1 MEKYQTDQS
10 FQKQYEKYVKQ
21 VTPTHNLALQ
31 MLHAF
36 VTGGAICTVG
46 QIILNVAKSNG
57 LDDAAA
63 GSVCAI
69 LLVLALLPHTG
80 LTEAHLLSAL
90 HGVIPSVFEPALE
103 WVIRDLGSNSS
114 LTLIP
119 VSAIMAIWSSS
130 RGVYCIKTGLNA
142 IYGERES
149 RGYVYTRLV
158 SVLYT
163 VLLLAALLLT
173 LVLHVFGSQLTAW
186 IAGKHVPILRLLS
199 RVLRFRGLV
208 LFALLTLLFWAI
220 LCVFPNRRI
229 PLLRALPGAAGASL
243 GWLVFSSLFSVYVQ
257 HFGSYSVFYG
267 SLAGIAMAMLW
278 LYVCMSILFYG
289 GVLNCLLFERRSQQG
304 K

>member
-1 MEKYQTDQS
+1 MKRMPDRLAAPVRLVRRIAS
-10 FQKQYEKYVKQ
+10 FRVPLYAANASFYLVLS
-21 VTPTHNLALQ
+21 VFP
-31 MLHAF
+31 
-36 VTGGAICTVG
+36 AIV
-46 QIILNVAKSNG
+46 
-57 LDDAAA
+57 
-63 GSVCAI
+63 
-69 LLVLALLPHTG
+69 LVLALLPHTG
-80 LTEAHLLSAL
+80 LTEADLLSAL

-103 WVIRDLGSNSS
+103 WVVRDLGSNSS
-114 LTLIP
+114 LTLIS

-163 VLLLAALLLT
+163 VLLLAAL
-173 LVLHVFGSQLTAW
+173 
-186 IAGKHVPILRLLS
+186 
-199 RVLRFRGLV
+199 
-208 LFALLTLLFWAI
+208 LLTLLFWAI

>member
-1 MEKYQTDQS
+1 
-10 FQKQYEKYVKQ
+10 
-21 VTPTHNLALQ
+21 
-31 MLHAF
+31 MLSVF
-36 VTGGAICTVG
+36 PAIV
-46 QIILNVAKSNG
+46 
-57 LDDAAA
+57 
-63 GSVCAI
+63 
-69 LLVLALLPHTG
+69 LVLALLPHTG
-80 LTEAHLLSAL
+80 LTEADLLSAPARRDPICVRACAGVGRPGPREQFVPHAHLGLCHYGHLVVLPRRLL
-90 HGVIPSVFEPALE
+90 HQDRPE
-103 WVIRDLGSNSS
+103 RDL
-114 LTLIP
+114 T
-119 VSAIMAIWSSS
+119 A
-130 RGVYCIKTGLNA
+130 
-142 IYGERES
+142 ERES
-149 RGYVYTRLV
+149 RGYVYTRLGQRA
-158 SVLYT
+158 LYR
-163 VLLLAALLLT
+163 AA
-173 LVLHVFGSQLTAW
+173 ACRPPAD
-186 IAGKHVPILRLLS
+186 AGAACLRQPAYRVDRRKACAILRLLS

>member
-1 MEKYQTDQS
+1 MKRMPDWLAAPVRFIRRIALFRVPLYAANAS
-10 FQKQYEKYVKQ
+10 FYLV
-21 VTPTHNLALQ
+21 L
-31 MLHAF
+31 
-36 VTGGAICTVG
+36 
-46 QIILNVAKSNG
+46 
-57 LDDAAA
+57 
-63 GSVCAI
+63 SVFPAI

-229 PLLRALPGAAGASL
+229 PLLRALPGAAGARSA
-243 GWLVFSSLFSVYVQ
+243 GWCFHRCSPSMCSTSAPTPCFTAALPALPWPCCGFMCACPFCSMAACSIACCSSEDHSKGNRKY
-257 HFGSYSVFYG
+257 
-267 SLAGIAMAMLW
+267 I
-278 LYVCMSILFYG
+278 
-289 GVLNCLLFERRSQQG
+289 VLI
-304 K
+304 

>member
-1 MEKYQTDQS
+1 
-10 FQKQYEKYVKQ
+10 
-21 VTPTHNLALQ
+21 
-31 MLHAF
+31 MLSVF
-36 VTGGAICTVG
+36 PAIV
-46 QIILNVAKSNG
+46 
-57 LDDAAA
+57 
-63 GSVCAI
+63 
-69 LLVLALLPHTG
+69 LVLALLPHTG
-80 LTEAHLLSAL
+80 LTEADLLSAL

-103 WVIRDLGSNSS
+103 WVVRDLGSNSS
-114 LTLIP
+114 LTLIS

-243 GWLVFSSLFSVYVQ
+243 GWLVFSSLFSVYVRTSAPTPC
-257 HFGSYSVFYG
+257 FTAALPASPWPCCGFMCACPFCSTAACS
-267 SLAGIAMAMLW
+267 IACCSSEDHSKGNRK
-278 LYVCMSILFYG
+278 YI
-289 GVLNCLLFERRSQQG
+289 VLI
-304 K
+304 

>member
-1 MEKYQTDQS
+1 MKRMPDRLAAPVRLVRRIAS
-10 FQKQYEKYVKQ
+10 FRVPLYAANASFYLVLS
-21 VTPTHNLALQ
+21 VFP
-31 MLHAF
+31 
-36 VTGGAICTVG
+36 AIV
-46 QIILNVAKSNG
+46 
-57 LDDAAA
+57 
-63 GSVCAI
+63 
-69 LLVLALLPHTG
+69 LVLALLPHTG
-80 LTEAHLLSAL
+80 LTEADLLSAL

-103 WVIRDLGSNSS
+103 WVVRDLGSNSS
-114 LTLIP
+114 LTLIS

-208 LFALLTLLFWAI
+208 LFALLTLLFWAFSRTAA
-220 LCVFPNRRI
+220 FPCSARCRAR
-229 PLLRALPGAAGASL
+229 PVPRSAGWCFHRCSPSMCSTSAPTPCFTAALPASPWPCCGFMCACPFCSTAACSIACC
-243 GWLVFSSLFSVYVQ
+243 SSEDRSKGNRKY
-257 HFGSYSVFYG
+257 
-267 SLAGIAMAMLW
+267 I
-278 LYVCMSILFYG
+278 
-289 GVLNCLLFERRSQQG
+289 VLI
-304 K
+304 

>member
-1 MEKYQTDQS
+1 MKRMPDWLAAPVRFIRRIALFRVPLYAANAS
-10 FQKQYEKYVKQ
+10 FYLV
-21 VTPTHNLALQ
+21 L
-31 MLHAF
+31 
-36 VTGGAICTVG
+36 
-46 QIILNVAKSNG
+46 
-57 LDDAAA
+57 
-63 GSVCAI
+63 SVFPAI

-229 PLLRALPGAAGASL
+229 PLLRAAGRGRCLAR
-243 GWLVFSSLFSVYVQ
+243 
-257 HFGSYSVFYG
+257 
-267 SLAGIAMAMLW
+267 LAGVFVPVLCLCAALRLLLRVLRQPCRHRHGHAVALCVHVHSVLRRRAQLPAVRTKIAAREIGNI
-278 LYVCMSILFYG
+278 SF
-289 GVLNCLLFERRSQQG
+289 
-304 K
+304 

>member
-1 MEKYQTDQS
+1 MKRMPDWLAAPVRFIRRIALFRVPLYAANAS
-10 FQKQYEKYVKQ
+10 FYLV
-21 VTPTHNLALQ
+21 L
-31 MLHAF
+31 
-36 VTGGAICTVG
+36 
-46 QIILNVAKSNG
+46 
-57 LDDAAA
+57 
-63 GSVCAI
+63 SVFPAI
-69 LLVLALLPHTG
+69 LFVLALLPHTG

>member
-1 MEKYQTDQS
+1 MKRMPDRLAAPVRLVRRIAS
-10 FQKQYEKYVKQ
+10 FRVPLYAANASFYLVLS
-21 VTPTHNLALQ
+21 VFP
-31 MLHAF
+31 
-36 VTGGAICTVG
+36 AIV
-46 QIILNVAKSNG
+46 
-57 LDDAAA
+57 
-63 GSVCAI
+63 
-69 LLVLALLPHTG
+69 LVLALLPHTG
-80 LTEAHLLSAL
+80 LTEADLLSAL

-103 WVIRDLGSNSS
+103 WVVRDLGSNSS
-114 LTLIP
+114 LTLIS

-130 RGVYCIKTGLNA
+130 RGV
-142 IYGERES
+142 YGERES

>member
-1 MEKYQTDQS
+1 MKRMPDRLAAPVRFIRRIAS
-10 FQKQYEKYVKQ
+10 FRVPLYAANASFYLVLS
-21 VTPTHNLALQ
+21 VFP
-31 MLHAF
+31 
-36 VTGGAICTVG
+36 AIV
-46 QIILNVAKSNG
+46 
-57 LDDAAA
+57 
-63 GSVCAI
+63 
-69 LLVLALLPHTG
+69 LVLALLPHTG
-80 LTEAHLLSAL
+80 LTEADLLSAL

-103 WVIRDLGSNSS
+103 WVVRDLGSNSS
-114 LTLIP
+114 LTLIS

-220 LCVFPNRRI
+220 LCRFPE
-229 PLLRALPGAAGASL
+229 PPHSPAPRARARPGASL

>member
-1 MEKYQTDQS
+1 MKRMPDRLAAPVRFIRRIAS
-10 FQKQYEKYVKQ
+10 FRVPLYAANASFYLVLS
-21 VTPTHNLALQ
+21 VFP
-31 MLHAF
+31 
-36 VTGGAICTVG
+36 AIV
-46 QIILNVAKSNG
+46 
-57 LDDAAA
+57 
-63 GSVCAI
+63 
-69 LLVLALLPHTG
+69 LVLALLPHTG
-80 LTEAHLLSAL
+80 LTEADLLSAL

-103 WVIRDLGSNSS
+103 WVVRDLGSNSS
-114 LTLIP
+114 LTLIS

-220 LCVFPNRRI
+220 LCVFPNRV
-229 PLLRALPGAAGASL
+229 LRQPCRHRHGHAVALCVHVHSVLRRRAQLPAVRTKIAAREIGNIS
-243 GWLVFSSLFSVYVQ
+243 F
-257 HFGSYSVFYG
+257 
-267 SLAGIAMAMLW
+267 
-278 LYVCMSILFYG
+278 
-289 GVLNCLLFERRSQQG
+289 
-304 K
+304 

>member
-1 MEKYQTDQS
+1 MARGS
-10 FQKQYEKYVKQ
+10 R
-21 VTPTHNLALQ
+21 P
-31 MLHAF
+31 LHPPDRF
-36 VTGGAICTVG
+36 VPRSTLCRKCVVLSGAVR
-46 QIILNVAKSNG
+46 LP
-57 LDDAAA
+57 
-63 GSVCAI
+63 AI

-208 LFALLTLLFWAI
+208 LTLLFWAI

>member
-1 MEKYQTDQS
+1 MKRMPDRLAAPVRFIRRIAS
-10 FQKQYEKYVKQ
+10 FRVPLY
-21 VTPTHNLALQ
+21 
-31 MLHAF
+31 
-36 VTGGAICTVG
+36 
-46 QIILNVAKSNG
+46 
-57 LDDAAA
+57 AANA
-63 GSVCAI
+63 SFYLVLSVFPAI

-80 LTEAHLLSAL
+80 LTEADLLSAL

-103 WVIRDLGSNSS
+103 WVVRDLGSNSS
-114 LTLIP
+114 LTLIS

-208 LFALLTLLFWAI
+208 LFALLTLLFFFFFKQKTAYEI
-220 LCVFPNRRI
+220 
-229 PLLRALPGAAGASL
+229 G
-243 GWLVFSSLFSVYVQ
+243 Q
-257 HFGSYSVFYG
+257 
-267 SLAGIAMAMLW
+267 
-278 LYVCMSILFYG
+278 
-289 GVLNCLLFERRSQQG
+289 
-304 K
+304 

>member
-1 MEKYQTDQS
+1 MKRMPDWLAAPVRFIRRIAS
-10 FQKQYEKYVKQ
+10 FRVPLY
-21 VTPTHNLALQ
+21 
-31 MLHAF
+31 
-36 VTGGAICTVG
+36 
-46 QIILNVAKSNG
+46 
-57 LDDAAA
+57 AANA
-63 GSVCAI
+63 SFYLVLSVFPAI

-114 LTLIP
+114 LTLIS

-229 PLLRALPGAAGASL
+229 PLLRALPGAAGCLAR
-243 GWLVFSSLFSVYVQ
+243 
-257 HFGSYSVFYG
+257 
-267 SLAGIAMAMLW
+267 LAGVFIAVLRLCAALR
-278 LYVCMSILFYG
+278 LLLRVLRQPCRHCYG
-289 GVLNCLLFERRSQQG
+289 YAVALCVHVHSVLRRRAQLPAVRAKIAAREIGNISF
-304 K
+304 

>member
-1 MEKYQTDQS
+1 
-10 FQKQYEKYVKQ
+10 
-21 VTPTHNLALQ
+21 
-31 MLHAF
+31 
-36 VTGGAICTVG
+36 
-46 QIILNVAKSNG
+46 
-57 LDDAAA
+57 
-63 GSVCAI
+63 
-69 LLVLALLPHTG
+69 
-80 LTEAHLLSAL
+80 
-90 HGVIPSVFEPALE
+90 
-103 WVIRDLGSNSS
+103 
-114 LTLIP
+114 
-119 VSAIMAIWSSS
+119 MAIWSSS

-229 PLLRALPGAAGASL
+229 PLLRALPGAAGAL
-243 GWLVFSSLFSVYVQ
+243 ARLAGVFIAVLRLCAALRLLLRV
-257 HFGSYSVFYG
+257 YG
-267 SLAGIAMAMLW
+267 SLLKIAMGHAVALCVRPSCSAAACS
-278 LYVCMSILFYG
+278 LLRCSSEDRSKGNRKYI
-289 GVLNCLLFERRSQQG
+289 VLI
-304 K
+304 

>member
-1 MEKYQTDQS
+1 MKRMPDWLAAPVRLVRRIAS
-10 FQKQYEKYVKQ
+10 FRVPLY
-21 VTPTHNLALQ
+21 
-31 MLHAF
+31 
-36 VTGGAICTVG
+36 
-46 QIILNVAKSNG
+46 
-57 LDDAAA
+57 AANA
-63 GSVCAI
+63 SFYLVLSVFPAI

-208 LFALLTLLFWAI
+208 LFALLTAVLGDPVRFPEPPHSPAPRAAGRGRCLARLAGVFVPVLCLCAALRLLLRVLRQPCRHRHGHAVA
-220 LCVFPNRRI
+220 LCVHVHSVLRR
-229 PLLRALPGAAGASL
+229 RAQLPAVRAKIAAREIGNIS
-243 GWLVFSSLFSVYVQ
+243 F
-257 HFGSYSVFYG
+257 
-267 SLAGIAMAMLW
+267 
-278 LYVCMSILFYG
+278 
-289 GVLNCLLFERRSQQG
+289 
-304 K
+304 

>member
-1 MEKYQTDQS
+1 MKRMPDWLAAPVRFIRRIALFRVPLYAANAS
-10 FQKQYEKYVKQ
+10 FYLV
-21 VTPTHNLALQ
+21 L
-31 MLHAF
+31 
-36 VTGGAICTVG
+36 
-46 QIILNVAKSNG
+46 
-57 LDDAAA
+57 
-63 GSVCAI
+63 SVFPAI

-208 LFALLTLLFWAI
+208 LGDPVRFPEPPHSPAPRAAGCSRCLARLAGVFIAVLRLCAALRLLLRVLRQPCRHRHGHAVA
-220 LCVFPNRRI
+220 LCVHVHSVLWRRAQL
-229 PLLRALPGAAGASL
+229 PAVRAKIAAREIGNIS
-243 GWLVFSSLFSVYVQ
+243 F
-257 HFGSYSVFYG
+257 
-267 SLAGIAMAMLW
+267 
-278 LYVCMSILFYG
+278 
-289 GVLNCLLFERRSQQG
+289 
-304 K
+304 

>member
-1 MEKYQTDQS
+1 MKRMPDWLAAPVRFIRRIALFRVPLYAANAS
-10 FQKQYEKYVKQ
+10 FYLV
-21 VTPTHNLALQ
+21 L
-31 MLHAF
+31 
-36 VTGGAICTVG
+36 
-46 QIILNVAKSNG
+46 
-57 LDDAAA
+57 
-63 GSVCAI
+63 SVFPAI

-229 PLLRALPGAAGASL
+229 PLLRALPGAARCLAR
-243 GWLVFSSLFSVYVQ
+243 
-257 HFGSYSVFYG
+257 
-267 SLAGIAMAMLW
+267 LAGVFIA
-278 LYVCMSILFYG
+278 
-289 GVLNCLLFERRSQQG
+289 VLRLCAALRLLLRVLRQPCRHRHGHAVALCVHVHSVLRRRAQLPAVRAKIAAREIGNISF
-304 K
+304 

>member
-1 MEKYQTDQS
+1 
-10 FQKQYEKYVKQ
+10 
-21 VTPTHNLALQ
+21 
-31 MLHAF
+31 MLSVF
-36 VTGGAICTVG
+36 PAIV
-46 QIILNVAKSNG
+46 
-57 LDDAAA
+57 
-63 GSVCAI
+63 
-69 LLVLALLPHTG
+69 LVLALLPHTG
-80 LTEAHLLSAL
+80 LTEADLLSAL

-103 WVIRDLGSNSS
+103 WVVRDLGSNSS
-114 LTLIP
+114 LTLIS

-220 LCVFPNRRI
+220 LCVFPEPPHSPAPRAAGRGRCLARLAGVFI
-229 PLLRALPGAAGASL
+229 AVLRLCAALRLLLRVLRQPCLRSPWPCCGFMCACPFCSTAACS
-243 GWLVFSSLFSVYVQ
+243 
-257 HFGSYSVFYG
+257 
-267 SLAGIAMAMLW
+267 IACCSNEDRSKGNRK
-278 LYVCMSILFYG
+278 YI
-289 GVLNCLLFERRSQQG
+289 VLI
-304 K
+304 

>member
-1 MEKYQTDQS
+1 MKRMPDRLAAPVRFIRRIAS
-10 FQKQYEKYVKQ
+10 FRVPLY
-21 VTPTHNLALQ
+21 
-31 MLHAF
+31 
-36 VTGGAICTVG
+36 
-46 QIILNVAKSNG
+46 
-57 LDDAAA
+57 AANA
-63 GSVCAI
+63 SFYLVLSVFPAI

-257 HFGSYSVFYG
+257 HFGSYSVF
-267 SLAGIAMAMLW
+267 
-278 LYVCMSILFYG
+278 
-289 GVLNCLLFERRSQQG
+289 
-304 K
+304 